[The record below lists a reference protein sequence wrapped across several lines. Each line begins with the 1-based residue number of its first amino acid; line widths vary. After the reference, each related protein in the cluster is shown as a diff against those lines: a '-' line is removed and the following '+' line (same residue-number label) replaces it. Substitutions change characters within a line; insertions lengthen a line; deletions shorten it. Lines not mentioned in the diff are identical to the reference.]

1 MPGFGI
7 QDYIIMPITGIVG
20 ICYNKGIIGF
30 DNIG

>member
-7 QDYIIMPITGIVG
+7 QDYIIITIAGIVR
-20 ICYNKGIIGF
+20 IRYNKGIVGF